1 MHRGLYMYTL
11 EVFSVRFFVGGMMGR
26 FGYVKVYITSIDY
39 VTWLL
44 RK

>member
-11 EVFSVRFFVGGMMGR
+11 EVFLVRFFVDGMMGR
-26 FGYVKVYITSIDY
+26 FGYVKVYITYIDY